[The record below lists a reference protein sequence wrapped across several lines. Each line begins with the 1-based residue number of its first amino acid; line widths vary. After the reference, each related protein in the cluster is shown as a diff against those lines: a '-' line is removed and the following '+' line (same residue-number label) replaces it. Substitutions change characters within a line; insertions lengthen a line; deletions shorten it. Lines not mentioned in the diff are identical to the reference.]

1 MDRSQQEIAAVEKA
15 ANEASENLI
24 RELDE
29 LQLAIIGGGCGDP
42 ILA

>member
-1 MDRSQQEIAAVEKA
+1 MDRSQQEIAAVQQA

-24 RELDE
+24 RELDD
-29 LQLAIIGGGCGDP
+29 LQLTLIGGGCGDP

>member
-1 MDRSQQEIAAVEKA
+1 MDRSQQEIAAVEKVA
-15 ANEASENLI
+15 LEAEENFV

-29 LQLAIIGGGCGDP
+29 LQLTLVGGGCGDP

>member
-15 ANEASENLI
+15 AKDAEVFV
-24 RELDE
+24 RELDD
-29 LQLAIIGGGCGDP
+29 LQLSLIGGGCGDP